1 MKKRYSTFNDWL
13 LMKIGRN
20 YNFWSIPT
28 IFKTSKIAQNY
39 FVNNIREYPLIEG
52 VKTHPLITSMGD
64 IKQPDISLS
73 DLSDIEGS
81 AKLLQE
87 AGALP
92 E

>member
-1 MKKRYSTFNDWL
+1 MLQNLSTYMRKSFSIFTDPTYKPEA
-13 LMKIGRN
+13 KIFDGAVDYMSN
-20 YNFWSIPT
+20 L
-28 IFKTSKIAQNY
+28 
-39 FVNNIREYPLIEG
+39 VNNIREYPLIEG
-52 VKTHPLITSMGD
+52 VKTHPLITAMGD

-73 DLSDIEGS
+73 ELADIEGS